1 MHADNFLYLFNQEG
15 RKVKANRVN
24 IRKSKD
30 RKSKDK
36 CMHAIILIKGNS
48 LLAEERQVSHQL
60 KPCP

>member
-30 RKSKDK
+30 K
-36 CMHAIILIKGNS
+36 CMHVIILIKGNS

>member
-24 IRKSKD
+24 I